1 MAKGKEQLTAAPEN
15 AVIGESI
22 TALLESFQQMQV
34 AQREAQAREWGGDVQ
49 APADR
54 GIVLV

>member
-1 MAKGKEQLTAAPEN
+1 LAKGKEQLTAAPEN

-34 AQREAQAREWGGDVQ
+34 AQREAQAREWGGDVHQ
-49 APADR
+49 L
-54 GIVLV
+54 IEV